1 MKTRKLFILSGTSP
15 LIVCDSTHPDC
26 RPVALFKKK
35 LRLLAIG
42 GRPLQLALLGVFVK
56 TILAAGHPHF
66 CILCFRRLLH
76 FYCLEHGTLPHLLPI
91 CLSDL
96 VSIFLGVLA
105 VARCRR
111 SRDSQEGLSKRCCLG
126 VVQRFDVSRRSCAQ
140 VTADWSGKLFHMQSS
155 PLLPNAVNTLLRSR
169 TKKELPFGSCADQG
183 VVTHVTYPPPKRT

>member
-111 SRDSQEGLSKRCCLG
+111 SPESQEGLSKRCCLG
-126 VVQRFDVSRRSCAQ
+126 VVRRWDVSRCSY
-140 VTADWSGKLFHMQSS
+140 WGGWL
-155 PLLPNAVNTLLRSR
+155 
-169 TKKELPFGSCADQG
+169 TKTP
-183 VVTHVTYPPPKRT
+183 R